1 VERLVA
7 RSLVRWKTSP
17 RRKPLIVRGARQ
29 VGKTW
34 AVTEF
39 GRRHFAALH
48 SVDLEREWA
57 LHPLFEGDLDAR
69 RILAELEVV
78 LGRRITPGAD
88 LLFLDEVQACP
99 RALAALRYFHE
110 ELPGLHVI
118 AAGSLLEF
126 AAGAH
131 AFPVGR
137 VQFLTVFPMTFEEF
151 LRASGDE
158 VAADSIAGPLGP
170 QPEVAHAHM
179 LERLRRYLFVG
190 GMPEAV
196 ASYAASGSM
205 QEAFAVHDELVTAYR
220 EDFGKYAGRADKD
233 CLDAVLGGV
242 AQHVGRQVKY
252 ARLASG
258 FENRAIK
265 QAFDLLTRAQVV
277 RPVRAASPAGV
288 PLAASASQKRF
299 KAIMIDLGLLR
310 QLSGLRTDVEFARSD
325 LLAAFNGALAEQFV
339 GQEILAASGAKREL
353 YYWAREERGSSAEID
368 YLVDGPGRPVPIE
381 VKSGPAGRLRS
392 LHMLLQLYPGAA
404 PGIVLSEAG
413 FAALPPQKLTF
424 VPLYFAAALARV
436 GLDDELGAVGTT

>member
-1 VERLVA
+1 MERLVA
-7 RSLVRWKTSP
+7 QSLVRWKTSP

-34 AVTEF
+34 SVTDF

-48 SVDLEREWA
+48 SVDLERERA
-57 LHPLFEGDLDAR
+57 LYPLFEGDLDAR
-69 RILAELEVV
+69 RILAELEVA
-78 LGRRITPGAD
+78 LGHRITPGAD
-88 LLFLDEVQACP
+88 LIFLDEIQACP
-99 RALAALRYFHE
+99 RALVALRYFHE
-110 ELPGLHVI
+110 QLPELHVV

-126 AAGAH
+126 AAGAY

-151 LRASGDE
+151 LRTTGDE
-158 VAADSIAGPLGP
+158 VAADIVAGPLAP
-170 QPEVAHAHM
+170 LDEVAHAH
-179 LERLRRYLFVG
+179 LLDRLRRYLFVG

-196 ASYAASGSM
+196 ASYTASGSM

-242 AQHVGRQVKY
+242 AQYVGRQIKY

-258 FENRAIK
+258 FDNRAIK
-265 QAFDLLTRAQVV
+265 RAFDLLTRAQVV

-299 KAIMIDLGLLR
+299 KAIMVDLGLLR
-310 QLSGLRTDVEFARSD
+310 QLSGLRTDVEFARGD
-325 LLAAFNGALAEQFV
+325 LLATFNGALAEQFA
-339 GQEILAASGAKREL
+339 GQEVLAASSAKRGL
-353 YYWAREERGSSAEID
+353 FYWAREERGSSAEID
-368 YLVDGPGRPVPIE
+368 YLVDGQGRPVPIE

-392 LHMLLQLYPGAA
+392 LHMLLQQYPGAA
-404 PGIVLSEAG
+404 PGVVLSEAG
-413 FAALPPQKLTF
+413 YSALPAQKLAF

-436 GLDDELGAVGTT
+436 DLDDELGAVGGE